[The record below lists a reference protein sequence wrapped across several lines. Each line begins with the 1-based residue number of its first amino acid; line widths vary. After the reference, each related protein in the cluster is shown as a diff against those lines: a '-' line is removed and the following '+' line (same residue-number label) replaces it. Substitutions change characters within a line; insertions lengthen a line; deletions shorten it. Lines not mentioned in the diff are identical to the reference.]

1 MEPVKKVLIIDDNKQ
16 LRSDLLE
23 ILGFEGYDTFGAE
36 NGSVYGVLCKLSVFP
51 RWVAAFTQNPKHSV
65 RGREKAGYHGTLNLH
80 TQREIVTRTAV
91 FNAKVSAQH
100 LQQILDAH
108 PGKRILL
115 FWDRAPWHSGDPIR
129 QVLADNPRLE
139 IIYFP
144 VAAPDLNPQE
154 WVRKQTRR
162 AVSHNHLTPKLA
174 QLADDFECHLNSH
187 TFEHPFLKR
196 YGFDLIYPILN

>member
-1 MEPVKKVLIIDDNKQ
+1 MTEDEAWMYLQATTMNVWSPCGQTPI
-16 LRSDLLE
+16 
-23 ILGFEGYDTFGAE
+23 
-36 NGSVYGVLCKLSVFP
+36 
-51 RWVAAFTQNPKHSV
+51 V
-65 RGREKAGYHGTLNLH
+65 RVHPGREKVGYYGTLNLH
-80 TQREIVTRTAV
+80 TQHELVMHTSV
-91 FNAKVSAQH
+91 FNADVSAQH

-108 PGKRILL
+108 PGQHILL

-154 WVRKQTRR
+154 WVWKQTRR

-174 QLADDFECHLNSH
+174 QLADDFERYLNSH
-187 TFEHPFLKR
+187 TFEHSFLAR